1 MRILKVRT
9 DTYVNLDN
17 IVSIKIDKNMHAG
30 NSVYFRY
37 IGETNTFGYGLSDE
51 EVIELEKKIN
61 RLSRLSLNELLGVV
75 TIDGKMSDPYE
86 EGGL

>member
-37 IGETNTFGYGLSDE
+37 IGETSTFGYGLSDE
-51 EVIELEKKIN
+51 EAIELEKSLNK
-61 RLSRLSLNELLGVV
+61 LSLNGLY
-75 TIDGKMSDPYE
+75 GKVSDPYE

>member
-1 MRILKVRT
+1 MRILKVRS

-17 IVSIKIDKNMHAG
+17 IVSIKIDKNRYTG

-37 IGETNTFGYGLSDE
+37 IGETNTFGYDLSDE
-51 EVIELEKKIN
+51 EVIELEKSLNK
-61 RLSRLSLNELLGVV
+61 LSLNGLY
-75 TIDGKMSDPYE
+75 DKMSDPYE